1 MEPAQ
6 PRAAAY
12 ISRPASRRVNE
23 KEIALSEQTTELL
36 HDTALNPGLGAHP
49 KDWLA
54 LLKPRV
60 VSLVVF
66 TGAIGLFIAP
76 GHIQP
81 FIAAI
86 VIFCIAL
93 GAGAAGAINMWY
105 DRDIDAIMRRTS
117 TRPVPAG
124 KIEASSALGFG
135 VVLAVI
141 SVLLLAMATNL
152 CAALVLAIS
161 IFYYAVIYTIWL
173 KRRTPQNI
181 VIGGGAGAFP
191 AVIGWAAVTGQVG
204 LMPILL
210 FLIVFF
216 WTPPHF
222 WSLALY
228 ASTDYEKAGI
238 PMLPVVKGARHTR
251 WNVFIY
257 TLILFVL
264 ALLPWWLGLMGR
276 IYGFTA
282 LILGAV
288 FVYYGWRV
296 LHEQQD
302 AAGVSLNK
310 DQAAKASFKFSILY
324 LFLLFGSCAVD
335 RLL

>member
-1 MEPAQ
+1 MPEQ
-6 PRAAAY
+6 
-12 ISRPASRRVNE
+12 I
-23 KEIALSEQTTELL
+23 IDLSHDAGLL
-36 HDTALNPGLGAHP
+36 PHLGAEP

-76 GHIQP
+76 GHINP
-81 FIAAI
+81 LMGAVA
-86 VIFCIAL
+86 IFCIAL

-105 DRDIDAIMRRTS
+105 DRDIDAIMRRTTS
-117 TRPVPAG
+117 RPIPAG
-124 KIEASSALGFG
+124 KIEAAGALGFG
-135 VVLAVI
+135 IVLSVI

-152 CAALVLAIS
+152 CAAAVLAGS

-191 AVIGWAAVTGQVG
+191 AVIGWAAVTGQIG
-204 LMPILL
+204 LLPILL

-228 ASTDYEKAGI
+228 ASTDYEKAGV

-257 TLILFVL
+257 TLILFPL
-264 ALLPWWLGLMGR
+264 ALSPWLLGLTGW
-276 IYGFTA
+276 IYGLTA
-282 LILGAV
+282 LVLGAI
-288 FVYYGWRV
+288 FIYYGWAV
-296 LHEQQD
+296 LRDQQD
-302 AAGVSLNK
+302 ANGVSLNK
-310 DQAAKASFKFSILY
+310 DKAAKSSFKFSILY
-324 LFLLFGSCAVD
+324 LFILFAACAVD
-335 RLL
+335 RLI